1 MAREKII
8 IFCVL
13 AASAQNYYEPAI
25 NYESSIYIPAYGPS
39 YGEQDYIFADYT
51 FDELRNRCEDITYTS
66 CQKLLREDLMKDYNK
81 IFKPTEQPG
90 KRIQIKGSGF
100 FKKCSAFIS
109 QETDYSILKPDII
122 INLCTYTIMKF
133 SLFRFNCTT
142 MYK

>member
-8 IFCVL
+8 IFCIL
-13 AASAQNYYEPAI
+13 TASAQNYYEPAI
-25 NYESSIYIPAYGPS
+25 NYESSLYIPAYGPS

-90 KRIQIKGSGF
+90 KRIQIKGSGSF
-100 FKKCSAFIS
+100 MKCYAFIS
-109 QETDYSILKPDII
+109 QDKLFDCEIGYNPKLMYI
-122 INLCTYTIMKF
+122 YKF
-133 SLFRFNCTT
+133 SSD
-142 MYK
+142 